1 MKRHKSNVQ
10 IPRELWHNG
19 EGKSV
24 TARERAMAEAKKQMS
39 VFVTGGAEDVGL
51 ATVRALLK
59 RGHKVVATACTADG
73 ALALRQA
80 GALPVYP
87 DLGRSSEVYS
97 ALQMAKADAVVNA
110 IPQFCGG
117 LPHSGEMYAARA
129 DQLLRFTKGLT
140 KAAARHGVQRF
151 VSLSF
156 GFLYESGHGAAVE
169 GDHDTHDSE
178 FAPMLAAEA
187 VLKDSGLNGYIV
199 RSGYIY
205 GGNNPSTVALA
216 DAIMASRRLP
226 SGELPASWIHED
238 DLAAVFA
245 RLLKADTE
253 GDDIQIINAADD
265 SVRSPDD
272 CAGAV
277 SAALG
282 LGAPRFA
289 TAGMFDMLRRKTLRD
304 KLLGREAV
312 ISSQKLREEFGWQPR
327 HSSIEAGMEASALT
341 WRMKNAVDSDDYY
354 NVYEDKAALAIESFA
369 YDVALPEPVA
379 TAEAPAAEA
388 AAPAPTPVKAAPPPP
403 SDGATPWNEDE
414 AKREE
419 RRRKALERKAKRAAR
434 GG

>member
-1 MKRHKSNVQ
+1 
-10 IPRELWHNG
+10 
-19 EGKSV
+19 
-24 TARERAMAEAKKQMS
+24 MAEANKQMS

-59 RGHKVVATACTADG
+59 RGHKVVASACTSEG

-87 DLGRSSEVYS
+87 DLGRASDVFS
-97 ALQMAKADAVVNA
+97 ALQMAQADAIIHA

-117 LPHSGEMYAARA
+117 LPHSGAQFAGRGA
-129 DQLLRFTKGLT
+129 QLLHFTKAVAE
-140 KAAARHGVQRF
+140 AAAKHGVQRI

-156 GFLYESGHGAAVE
+156 GYLYEAGHGAAVE
-169 GDHDTHDSE
+169 GDHDARDSE

-205 GGNNPSTVALA
+205 GGNNPATVSLA

-226 SGELPASWIHED
+226 AGTLPASWIHED
-238 DLAAVFA
+238 DLAAALVT
-245 RLLKADTE
+245 LLEADDQPE
-253 GDDIQIINAADD
+253 GFSVINAADD
-265 SVRSPDD
+265 TVCSPDD

-289 TAGMFDMLRRKTLRD
+289 AAGLFDMLRQKTLGD

-312 ISSQKLREEFGWQPR
+312 ISSQKLRDEFGWQPR
-327 HSSIEAGMEASALT
+327 HSGVEPGMEASALV
-341 WRMKNAVDSDDYY
+341 WRMRDAVNAEDFY
-354 NVYEDKAALAIESFA
+354 NDYEDKAAQAIKDFA

-379 TAEAPAAEA
+379 AAAAEPAVAEAV
-388 AAPAPTPVKAAPPPP
+388 AAPAPVKAAAPP
-403 SDGATPWNEDE
+403 SSDGPTPWNEDE

-434 GG
+434 GGG